1 MATSNLTDRIKPNG
15 ISIVSYLECLR
26 KGDYQIP
33 TFQREIVWDKSNV
46 KKLWDSIYKFYPLG
60 SILIWKTDI
69 KLHNHRK
76 IGGHVIP
83 TEDTRTQFQY
93 ILDGQQR
100 TTSLL
105 TSIYGGEI
113 SGKPGFNPTVFI
125 DLTIPFQDNIDD
137 SSYTHRFIFWD
148 EVDDKNGTFRRNM
161 GRKKKYDDGLILKL
175 IDIKDDFQ
183 GIFTKLNSIP
193 NNKVI
198 LDNLWRVKNVL
209 DNYQI
214 AYIDLKGIA
223 VGEVC
228 QIFERINQAGKPLD
242 IFDIVVAKTY
252 RIETREKKGFYLREL
267 ISTFRTNSNGSKF
280 LKISDF
286 DYLQILSI
294 LIRENINDSGIF
306 NITPRYLNEIK
317 SEQIEAVWNDG
328 KLAILKIY
336 DFFENHLHV
345 KSPDLIPF
353 RYFYITLAT
362 YFYQNKAPDYE
373 LLKKYFW
380 YYSFHNEDLL
390 SNTTHLTEHI
400 SFLNS
405 VKTEE
410 KPKFRRF
417 LIDKDKLRI
426 SSYSSKGRLSRAI
439 LSLYSSH
446 LPKDW
451 KFTDRDVIA
460 DNFFFTT
467 DKPNLHHV
475 FPTNFITEHPGS
487 NSLNSNSLMN
497 IVYLMQITN
506 LEIGDKNPLKY
517 IKDYDVPKEQGEPV
531 SKFENVLKSHLL
543 SEDLLKWSRMDIMPD
558 NALDIFIES
567 RITAIIDELKVKLSG
582 IEFAEIDTKGTEKNE
597 EEAQDEIE
605 VSPAP

>member
-1 MATSNLTDRIKPNG
+1 MAPSNLTDRIKPNG
-15 ISIVSYLECLR
+15 ISIVSYLECLQ

-33 TFQREIVWDKSNV
+33 TFQREIVWAKSNV

-76 IGGHVIP
+76 VGGHVIP

-148 EVDDKNGTFRRNM
+148 EIDDKNGTFRRNM

-175 IDIKDDFQ
+175 LDIKNDFQ
-183 GIFTKLNSIP
+183 GIFTKLNSLP
-193 NNKVI
+193 DNKVI
-198 LDNLWRVKNVL
+198 IDNLWRVKNVL

-252 RIETREKKGFYLREL
+252 RVETREKKGFYLREL

-286 DYLQILSI
+286 DYLQILAI

-306 NITPRYLNEIK
+306 NITPPYLNEIK
-317 SEQIEAVWNDG
+317 SEQIETVWNDG
-328 KLAILKIY
+328 KLAILKIF
-336 DFFENHLHV
+336 DFFENHLHI

-353 RYFYITLAT
+353 RYFYIALAT

-390 SNTTHLTEHI
+390 SNTTHLTTHI

-405 VKTEE
+405 AKTEE
-410 KPKFRRF
+410 KPKFGRF

-439 LSLYSSH
+439 LSLYSNH

-460 DNFFFTT
+460 DNFFFAT

-497 IVYLMQITN
+497 IVYLTQITN
-506 LEIGDKNPLKY
+506 LEISDKNPLKY
-517 IKDYDVPKEQGEPV
+517 IKDYDVPKEQGESV

-543 SEDLLKWSRMDIMPD
+543 SKDLLKWSRMDIMPD
-558 NALDIFIES
+558 NALEIFIES
-567 RITAIIDELKVKLSG
+567 RITTIIDELKVKLSG
-582 IEFAEIDTKGTEKNE
+582 IEFDEIDTKGTEKNE
-597 EEAQDEIE
+597 EEAQEEIE
-605 VSPAP
+605 ESPAP